1 MFINQIKS
9 GSIIGENNI
18 KETSKRIK
26 NRSKDIFE
34 QNILHHIKS
43 KSESNEGKLI
53 FYGKLKEKYGKESY
67 LNMKNVEYRNMIS
80 NIRISTHKL
89 QIETGRYKNIEKE
102 KRLCRVCNL
111 NKVETE
117 EHFLLE
123 CPTYKDHRKTFYEEL
138 KYIYKIDLEKY
149 GVDAIKMIFSQNNV
163 LILNKLGKFIKQCW
177 IKRTIINK

>member
-1 MFINQIKS
+1 
-9 GSIIGENNI
+9 
-18 KETSKRIK
+18 
-26 NRSKDIFE
+26 
-34 QNILHHIKS
+34 
-43 KSESNEGKLI
+43 
-53 FYGKLKEKYGKESY
+53 
-67 LNMKNVEYRNMIS
+67 MKNVEYKIMIS

-123 CPTYKDHRKTFYEEL
+123 CPTYKDHHKTFYEEL
-138 KYIYKIDLEKY
+138 KYIYNIDFVKY
-149 GVDAIKMIFSQNNV
+149 GVDAIKMIFSQDNI

-177 IKRTIINK
+177 IKRTIENNK